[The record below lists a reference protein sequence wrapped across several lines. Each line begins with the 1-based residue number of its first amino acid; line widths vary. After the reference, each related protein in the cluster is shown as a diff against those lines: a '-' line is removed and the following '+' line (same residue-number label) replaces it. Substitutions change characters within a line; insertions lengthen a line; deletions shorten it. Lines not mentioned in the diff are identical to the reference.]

1 MEIFVQQ
8 TQVPVVWGTWIVAL
22 LFTGTSDTETV
33 RTDFEKSISWFDIQY
48 ETISL
53 IGSKIWSQGL

>member
-8 TQVPVVWGTWIVAL
+8 TQVPVVRGTWIVAL
-22 LFTGTSDTETV
+22 LCTGTSDTETV